1 MPEATGEMA
10 INPSQ
15 GCSLRKNQR
24 GNNGL
29 SNAVMLQDVLPKL
42 CPKHGIMK
50 IPTIWGDVATG

>member
-29 SNAVMLQDVLPKL
+29 NNAVMLQDVLPKL

-50 IPTIWGDVATG
+50 IPTI